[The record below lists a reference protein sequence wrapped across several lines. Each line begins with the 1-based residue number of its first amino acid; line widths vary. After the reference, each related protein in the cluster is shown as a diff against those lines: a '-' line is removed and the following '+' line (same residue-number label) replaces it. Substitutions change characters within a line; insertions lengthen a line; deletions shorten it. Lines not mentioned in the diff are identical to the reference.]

1 MKKVNFKDTEKENT
15 PPNKTQELKKSTNR
29 DIWVIVTLNQLF
41 IKSLYTRIKIKLR
54 DKNPVFELHSEL
66 HFELVFLFFSTVALD
81 PAVLNGNVAF
91 SVIVLSI

>member
-15 PPNKTQELKKSTNR
+15 PPNKIQELKKSTNR
-29 DIWVIVTLNQLF
+29 DIWVVATLNQLF

-54 DKNPVFELHSEL
+54 DKNPVFELH
-66 HFELVFLFFSTVALD
+66 FELVFLFFSTLALD
-81 PAVLNGNVAF
+81 RAVLNGYVAF

>member
-54 DKNPVFELHSEL
+54 DKIPMFEL
-66 HFELVFLFFSTVALD
+66 HFELVFLFFSTLALD
-81 PAVLNGNVAF
+81 RAVLNGNVAF

>member
-15 PPNKTQELKKSTNR
+15 SPNKTQELKKSTNR

-54 DKNPVFELHSEL
+54 DKNPVFELH
-66 HFELVFLFFSTVALD
+66 FELVFLFFSTLALD
-81 PAVLNGNVAF
+81 RAVLNGNVAF

>member
-15 PPNKTQELKKSTNR
+15 PPNKTQEFKKSTNR
-29 DIWVIVTLNQLF
+29 DIWVIATLNQLF

-54 DKNPVFELHSEL
+54 DKIPMFEL
-66 HFELVFLFFSTVALD
+66 HFELVFLFFSTLALD
-81 PAVLNGNVAF
+81 RAVLNGNVAF